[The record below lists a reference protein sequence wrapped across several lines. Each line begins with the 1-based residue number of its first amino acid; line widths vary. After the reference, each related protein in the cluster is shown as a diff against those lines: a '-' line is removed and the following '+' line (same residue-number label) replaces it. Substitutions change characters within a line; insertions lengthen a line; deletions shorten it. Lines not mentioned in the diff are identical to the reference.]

1 MITLKGRKMKSDYET
16 FMQIIADAPDTPEG
30 QKHCPVSRTLE
41 VLRGKW
47 KEQILFFLC
56 KKGVCRF
63 SEIHKAYPQI
73 SKTMLS
79 TVLKQLEKDGLVIRR
94 QYEEMPVRT
103 EYLLTEAGQA
113 CMPVFYEMYKW
124 GLKYRPEPAT
134 DAELTKYIH

>member
-1 MITLKGRKMKSDYET
+1 MKSDYET
-16 FMQIIADAPDTPEG
+16 FMQIIADSPDTPEG
-30 QKHCPVSRTLE
+30 QEHCPVSRTLG

-79 TVLKQLEKDGLVIRR
+79 SVLKQLEKDGLVERK
-94 QYEEMPVRT
+94 QYDEMPVRT
-103 EYLLTEAGQA
+103 EYSLTDAGQA
-113 CMPVFYEMYKW
+113 FMPVFFEMFKW
-124 GLKYRPEPAT
+124 GLKYRPDPEA
-134 DAELTKYIH
+134 DAALQEFTR

>member
-1 MITLKGRKMKSDYET
+1 MKLDYEI
-16 FMQIIADAPDTPEG
+16 FMQIIADSPDTPEG
-30 QKHCPVSRTLE
+30 QKQCPVTRTLE

-79 TVLKQLEKDGLVIRR
+79 SVLKQLEKDGLVIRK
-94 QYEEMPVRT
+94 QYDEMPVRT
-103 EYLLTEAGQA
+103 EYALTDAGKA
-113 CMPVFYEMYKW
+113 FMPIFFEMFKW
-124 GLKYRPEPAT
+124 GLKYRYDPVF
-134 DAELTKYIH
+134 DAVLAEF